1 MLVMTIRTN
10 NVEEEMAL
18 IKAML
23 ERLVKENE
31 KKEACIKLHEEK
43 IDRLTR
49 KLEKRPA
56 RSLIKSS
63 ESEEEER
70 AFVQSEASDEEV
82 HSKKGGQL
90 KNGGSS
96 SLLTIEKIQDLIAN
110 VVKVQLE
117 GGTQKTH
124 LCTKPYTKRVG
135 VLYMPCGYQLPKF
148 QQFDGKGNPK

>member
-70 AFVQSEASDEEV
+70 AS
-82 HSKKGGQL
+82 SKVK
-90 KNGGSS
+90 
-96 SLLTIEKIQDLIAN
+96 LLMRRF
-110 VVKVQLE
+110 
-117 GGTQKTH
+117 TQ
-124 LCTKPYTKRVG
+124 RRAVNSRMVG
-135 VLYMPCGYQLPKF
+135 LQAY
-148 QQFDGKGNPK
+148 